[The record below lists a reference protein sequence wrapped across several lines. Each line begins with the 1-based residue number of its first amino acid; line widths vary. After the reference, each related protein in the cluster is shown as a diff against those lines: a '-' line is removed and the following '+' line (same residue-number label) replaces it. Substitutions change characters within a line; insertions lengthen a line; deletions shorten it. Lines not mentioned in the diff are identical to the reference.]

1 LVAEYDR
8 MEENND
14 RGGFT
19 VKGKTGGN
27 WIFVSEATG
36 DNDRMVEGSH

>member
-1 LVAEYDR
+1 LGAVYDR

-14 RGGFT
+14 RGGLT
-19 VKGKTGGN
+19 VKGN

-36 DNDRMVEGSH
+36 DNDRNSKEEGSQ